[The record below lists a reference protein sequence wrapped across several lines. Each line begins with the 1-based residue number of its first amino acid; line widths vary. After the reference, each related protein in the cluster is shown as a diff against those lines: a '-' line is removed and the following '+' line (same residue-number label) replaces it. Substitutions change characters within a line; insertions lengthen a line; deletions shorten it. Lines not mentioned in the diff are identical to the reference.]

1 MADKNTKILED
12 RELDAKERINRFLF
26 DDMVKGRG
34 TNFAREGTAP
44 QETKESENFI
54 LLQEGDH
61 KGIQIV
67 KKQTVLMGQAGAKF
81 TAPVIIQNGGSAIF
95 SGCYFEQTPQN
106 TDFLVKIQEGG
117 RAIFNNCVFK
127 RFDVKNKEKVGK
139 PAANACYIALETSL
153 LGENLGIITN
163 CVFREDAPSG
173 ASQVVNNVGTAGG
186 TIEFYLSINQTG
198 LVIGVPSTG
207 VIT

>member
-26 DDMVKGRG
+26 DDMVKSRG

-61 KGIQIV
+61 KGIQVV

-95 SGCYFEQTPQN
+95 TGCYFEQTTQN

-117 RAIFNNCVFK
+117 RAIFHNCVFK

-139 PAANACYIALETSL
+139 PAANACYIALETSV
-153 LGENLGIITN
+153 LGENLAIVTN

-173 ASQVVNNVGTAGG
+173 ASQVVNNTGTAAG
-186 TIEFYLSINQTG
+186 TMEFYLSINQTG
-198 LVIGVPSTG
+198 LPLGVPSTG
-207 VIT
+207 VIS

>member
-26 DDMVKGRG
+26 DDIVKSRG

-61 KGIQIV
+61 KGIQVV

-95 SGCYFEQTPQN
+95 TGCYFEQTTQN

-139 PAANACYIALETSL
+139 PAANSCYIALETSV
-153 LGENLGIITN
+153 LGENLGIVTN
-163 CVFREDAPSG
+163 CVFREDAYSG
-173 ASQVVNNVGTAGG
+173 AFQVVNNVGVAGG
-186 TIEFYLSINQTG
+186 TMEFFLSINQTG
-198 LVIGVPSTG
+198 LALGVPSTG
-207 VIT
+207 VIS